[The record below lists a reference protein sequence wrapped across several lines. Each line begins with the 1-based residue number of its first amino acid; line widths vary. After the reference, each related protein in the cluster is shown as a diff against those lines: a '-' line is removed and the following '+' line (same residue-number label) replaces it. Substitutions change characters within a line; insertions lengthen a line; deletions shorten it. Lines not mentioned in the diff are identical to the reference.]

1 MVRPFFSALAI
12 ILLFPRLC
20 EGYLP
25 LCPGGNLHKEAIEEK
40 ILKPVNHRRQGLI
53 EGWQQNG
60 KTGKNLPPATDMT
73 KLRRI
78 PDVSDA
84 RSIWSKNIIASIGA
98 IRFPVAKPRRCSKN
112 RISKRKALQGNHR
125 LDRTAVVNVD
135 VQQHHIKNGISC
147 FRWHLA
153 FRRSQL
159 NLSDGPPHDDTIGR
173 TLISY
178 AERSWCATEDGS
190 LASIHKFYYPS
201 GDILG
206 NVIQSYLLQINLHHL
221 DVDADAHNVY
231 YNGDEQLKTYANLVR
246 STNTEIGCAIKG
258 CDNPANDPDLGEVVM
273 CCVLN
278 SRGVKWQCIHIE
290 RSIDRVML
298 GLTHLTHVRA
308 RIRRSILHQQSKIRD
323 AAVYAIMSRIG

>member
-73 KLRRI
+73 KLRWSCELER
-78 PDVSDA
+78 VANDA
-84 RSIWSKNIIASIGA
+84 ISMTCGSQPQIRGNSKG
-98 IRFPVAKPRRCSKN
+98 
-112 RISKRKALQGNHR
+112 
-125 LDRTAVVNVD
+125 
-135 VQQHHIKNGISC
+135 
-147 FRWHLA
+147 LA
-153 FRRSQL
+153 EFS
-159 NLSDGPPHDDTIGR
+159 H
-173 TLISY
+173 
-178 AERSWCATEDGS
+178 W
-190 LASIHKFYYPS
+190 ASIHKFYYPS